1 MKKILVIMI
10 IIAPFMYLSYK
21 KPLLDDHK
29 MLIYSVAT
37 DEDTE
42 GRDDILDL
50 PEWDDLEFLDWVFL
64 TATQDA
70 EKKSLV
76 SYGILSYRKV
86 VDKDWGIKRFATVA
100 EPGR

>member
-1 MKKILVIMI
+1 MKKILVIML

-29 MLIYSVAT
+29 IFIYSVAT
-37 DEDTE
+37 EEETG
-42 GRDDILDL
+42 GRDDILEL
-50 PEWDDLEFLDWVFL
+50 SEWDDLELLDWVFL
-64 TATQDA
+64 TATQDT
-70 EKKSLV
+70 EKKTLV

-100 EPGR
+100 ERGR